1 MIVEEDEEFLDI
13 ELRGIDERNNPRI
26 FENDNR
32 I

>member
-26 FENDNR
+26 LENDNR